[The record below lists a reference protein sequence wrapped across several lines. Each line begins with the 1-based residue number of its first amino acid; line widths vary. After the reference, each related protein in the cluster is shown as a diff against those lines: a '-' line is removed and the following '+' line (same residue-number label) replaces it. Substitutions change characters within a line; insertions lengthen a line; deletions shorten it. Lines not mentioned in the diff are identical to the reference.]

1 MKITDKLI
9 KQITETKYLTVENSW
24 RYRVIIRYFYEQF
37 EQINYILYKEDVYE
51 ELRKH
56 SMFSDYTIEQCSVD
70 LESLASWGN
79 LTAIQDT
86 AKVQTIAEFKNKK
99 YRYEITPYTIE
110 IERLTLKLENLRV
123 EGASLEPSLL
133 ERIKNYLTLMKES
146 LNKDDKIMFEWW
158 NDLISD
164 FERLN
169 VNYQNYIKQIY
180 SLKPE
185 DMMKTRAFL
194 LFKEKLIEYLRD
206 FIKALQVNIYEIEDI
221 LKNITANDEQKM
233 YDKVALYSLSIP
245 RAEDVTYDEIVDNIT
260 PKWKNIK
267 RWFVGDDNRPSEAEK
282 LFDITNEIIRKLTRY
297 AAQLSESMT
306 NSINRKEDYKKLC
319 EMFLNSKNID
329 DAHCLSAYVFGIE
342 NMRHIQGEYER
353 ETESINSAVFDE
365 DPFEIIVKPRT
376 RTYRERAERNSIK
389 DKTAQ
394 KQEMLDKILEQ
405 RKAEEELI
413 NKYINNG
420 KINFEDLGFI
430 NQYVRTTLLSWL
442 SNSMIPTNYTAKN
455 ENGYVIKV
463 LNPKEE
469 KICHISCEDGDFL
482 MPAFV
487 LCVEQQ
493 TEV

>member
-51 ELRKH
+51 ELIKH
-56 SMFSDYTIEQCSVD
+56 SMFADYTIEQCSVD
-70 LESLASWGN
+70 LEALVSWGN
-79 LTAIQDT
+79 LIAIQDT

-99 YRYEITPYTIE
+99 YRYEITQYTIE
-110 IERLTLKLENLRV
+110 IERLTLKLENLKV

-133 ERIKNYLTLMKES
+133 ERIKNYLTLMKEN
-146 LNKDDKIMFEWW
+146 LNRDDKFLFEWW
-158 NDLISD
+158 SDLISD

-185 DMMKTRAFL
+185 DMMKTGAFL

-206 FIKALQVNIYEIEDI
+206 FIKTLQINIYEIEDI
-221 LKNITANDEQKM
+221 LKNISANDEQKM
-233 YDKVALYSLSIP
+233 YDKITLYSLSIP
-245 RAEDVTYDEIVDNIT
+245 RVEAVTYDEIIDNIT

-267 RWFVGDDNRPSEAEK
+267 RWFVGDANRPSEVEK

-319 EMFLNSKNID
+319 EMFLDSKSKD

-342 NMRHIQGEYER
+342 NMRHIQGEFER
-353 ETESINSAVFDE
+353 KTESVNSLVFDE
-365 DPFEIIVKPRT
+365 EPFEVIVKPRT

-389 DKTAQ
+389 DKSAE
-394 KQEMLDKILEQ
+394 KQEMLNKILEQ
-405 RKAEEELI
+405 RKAEESLI
-413 NKYINNG
+413 NEYINKG
-420 KINFEDLGFI
+420 KINFEDLGYI

-442 SNSMIPTNYTAKN
+442 SNSMISNNYTAKN

-469 KICHISCEDGDFL
+469 KTCNISCEDGDFL

-487 LCVEQQ
+487 LSVEQQ
-493 TEV
+493 V